1 MILPSKLAL
10 MIQMVMFVVCAI
22 LTPFLMSSN
31 EFQTAVEWFTILEI
45 CLFSLIIIDGALLTS
60 KKDIAVI
67 RKINGQ
73 MIVGKPITVELRF
86 EPKSWFG
93 KRRLRYTIFDGINPF
108 FKAKNLPVVVRSR
121 PPFSIEYQLIGV
133 RRGRHNLNQV
143 LVTVQS
149 RFGFSLRRFQLD
161 CTNQVSV
168 HSSIPAVSG
177 EFILAQKKLYS
188 MIGNHKRSVPGG
200 EREFYRLRDYQ
211 VGDEPRRIDW
221 KATAK
226 KGNLITREY
235 EQEQKQTLFIAV
247 DAGCWMS
254 LRSGGQTLFDEA
266 LSTALMLTGVA
277 NSNGDSVGFLA
288 YGTKPHLY
296 LPPGRRETKSISAAV
311 CNLETESSALNAAGL
326 TAFLSRVLRFE
337 TIICLFT
344 TVPSESG
351 VDNLIQFS
359 SHLAGKQRPLLI
371 LLENDQTV
379 ELLGQSK
386 NPEMRQLSKR
396 NNLFPL
402 PNIEYENDEASIAY
416 HYLKEKERRL
426 RFAANQRSSILV
438 TTQRK
443 LNLTA
448 LSQYLQMRYGNL

>member
-10 MIQMVMFVVCAI
+10 MIQLVIVVVCAI
-22 LTPFLMSSN
+22 VAPFLMSSN

-60 KKDIAVI
+60 KKDLRISRI
-67 RKINGQ
+67 INGQ
-73 MIVGKPITVELRF
+73 MIAGKAVNIELRF
-86 EPKSWFG
+86 EPQSMFG
-93 KRRLRYTIFDGINPF
+93 KRRLHYTIFDGISPVFETNQ
-108 FKAKNLPVVVRSR
+108 LPIKVRSR
-121 PPFSIEYQLIGV
+121 APFSVKYQLTGLK
-133 RRGRHNLNQV
+133 RGRYLLDEV
-143 LVTVQS
+143 TVTVQS
-149 RFGFSLRRFQLD
+149 KFRFGLRRFQLE
-161 CTNQVSV
+161 CITQISV
-168 HSSIPAVSG
+168 HPAIPTVSG
-177 EFILAQKKLYS
+177 EFIMAQKKLYT
-188 MIGNHKRSVPGG
+188 MMGNQKRSVPGG

-235 EQEQKQTLFIAV
+235 EQEQKQTLFIVV

-254 LRSGGQTLFDEA
+254 LRSGGRTLFDEA
-266 LSTALMLTGVA
+266 ISTALMLTGVA
-277 NSNGDSVGFLA
+277 SSNGDSVGFLA
-288 YGTKPHLY
+288 YGTKPHLF
-296 LPPGRRETKSISAAV
+296 LPPGRRDTKSISAAV
-311 CNLETESSALNAAGL
+311 CNLEAESSSLNTAGL
-326 TAFLSRVLRFE
+326 TAFLSGALRFE
-337 TIICLFT
+337 TILCVFT

-351 VDNLIQFS
+351 VDKLVQFS
-359 SHLAGKQRPLLI
+359 GHLAGKQRPLLI
-371 LLENDQTV
+371 LLENNQTI
-379 ELLGQSK
+379 ELLKYSS
-386 NPEMRQLSKR
+386 NPEIQRLAKR

-402 PNIEYENDEASIAY
+402 PDIVENDEPAY

-438 TTQRK
+438 TTQGK